1 MPQLNLYHLT
11 PTSAFHLSLR
21 GVGQEKTEIYLPSDS
36 LFAAL
41 VATYMET
48 GGQPEHLTQAFPQY
62 TETDT
67 AEAGHHPTPPPF
79 LLTSTFPRAGA
90 LRFYPAPP
98 SLNLMLSAAG
108 RAELEAKGRLKEVK
122 KIQFL
127 SEGLFEKLVQGEK
140 LDTWLPGQETTSRP
154 GASAAEQGLFLHG
167 GVLWLMTDEIKL
179 LPQAMQLDDKG
190 RPRPVEALHRLTIW
204 QVGATPRVTVD
215 RRSNA
220 SEIFYTGRVTFS
232 PECGWWFGLAWD
244 PGAAEATRQAVALT
258 LRALPDA
265 GLGGERAVGYGQF
278 ECHKAGERSWPTPAA
293 YDTFLT
299 LSRYHPRPNEL
310 PHVIQGA
317 AVAYKLVSV
326 GGWLASFTQKA
337 QRRRRLWL
345 LSEGSVVRAVGDG
358 PWGDM
363 VDVRPIYPGATNRFD
378 HPVWRFGLAC
388 PVKLKG
394 DVG

>member
-1 MPQLNLYHLT
+1 MPQLTLYHLT

-62 TETDT
+62 AEPKA
-67 AEAGHHPTPPPF
+67 AEAGPHPAPPPF
-79 LLTSTFPRAGA
+79 LLTSTFPLAGE

-98 SLNLMLSAAG
+98 SLNLMLSAAK
-108 RAELEAKGRLKEVK
+108 REELEAKGRLKEVK

-140 LDTWLPGQETTSRP
+140 LDTWLPGQEP
-154 GASAAEQGLFLHG
+154 GLQPGVSAAEQGLFLHA

-179 LPQAMQLDDKG
+179 LPQAMRQDDKG
-190 RPRPVEALHRLTIW
+190 RSRPLEALRQLTIW
-204 QVGATPRVTVD
+204 QVGTTPRVTVD

-232 PECGWWFGLAWD
+232 PECGWWFGLAWA
-244 PGAAEATRQAVALT
+244 PEAAEATRQAVSLT
-258 LRALPDA
+258 LQVLPDA
-265 GLGGERAVGYGQF
+265 GLGAERAAGYGQF
-278 ECHKAGERSWPTPAA
+278 ACRQAGERSWPTPAA
-293 YDTFLT
+293 NDTFLT
-299 LSRYHPRPNEL
+299 LSRYHPRQNEL
-310 PHVIQGA
+310 PQVIQGVTA
-317 AVAYKLVSV
+317 AYKLVSV
-326 GGWLASFTQKA
+326 GGWLASVSQKA

-345 LSEGSVVRAVGDG
+345 LGEGSVVQAVGAG

-363 VDVRPIYPGATNRFD
+363 VDVRPIYPGTSERFD
-378 HPVWRFGLAC
+378 HAVWRFGLAC